1 MRFYPYYEGRDA
13 GRTPMQWSDRPGG
26 GFTEADRP
34 WLPLGDVAAANVAA
48 QRDDPGSVLTLCRD
62 LIAFRRRHPEFSAGD
77 TTSLATP
84 ETAWAWTRGQ
94 RHVVVLNMSSE
105 ELVLPDLPGTIQ
117 LCTDRSREQEVVEG
131 TLRLAPFEGLIL
143 ERPSRVAPASTPQRR
158 NRTAWNVS
166 STRSPSSPAAEEAS
180 AGPRRVPWPARAP
193 SVLVVDI
200 DQAAAERVTEGIV
213 GAGGQADA
221 FQADLSDEDQVVATI
236 GAATSRFGRLDV
248 LHNNAALTD
257 SDFLTRDTA
266 VTELALDV
274 WDRTLEVN
282 LRSQMLTCKHAVP
295 EMVRGGG
302 GSIINMSSGAS
313 LKGDRTRT
321 AYGVSKAGVNALT
334 MYVATSHGKQGI
346 RVNTILP
353 GLIITD
359 AVRAHLDEKMLA
371 GLGKATLTPN
381 VGQPEDIAD
390 VVVFLASDESRYITG
405 QMIAVDGGMSAHVG
419 LGDG

>member
-1 MRFYPYYEGRDA
+1 MIHPQGAEASSEEFTGPVVVVGGA
-13 GRTPMQWSDRPGG
+13 GVVVGASVGLVLGG
-26 GFTEADRP
+26 
-34 WLPLGDVAAANVAA
+34 LL
-48 QRDDPGSVLTLCRD
+48 
-62 LIAFRRRHPEFSAGD
+62 
-77 TTSLATP
+77 
-84 ETAWAWTRGQ
+84 
-94 RHVVVLNMSSE
+94 VVVLGGR
-105 ELVLPDLPGTIQ
+105 LVD
-117 LCTDRSREQEVVEG
+117 VVEG
-131 TLRLAPFEGLIL
+131 SAMAVDSEVAVLVVVVLTMGSLVELAIGNDTAGSPD
-143 ERPSRVAPASTPQRR
+143 PDPDPQPAATSRVMARRPATP
-158 NRTAWNVS
+158 
-166 STRSPSSPAAEEAS
+166 TRWSSPALVRSILTSVRLRVGKLGRNMPHQAPRIQGNTTEEKDRMERLMDKVAIVTGGGGGIGG
-180 AGPRRVPWPARAP
+180 ATARALAREGA
-193 SVLVVDI
+193 SVVVVDI
-200 DQAAAERVTEGIV
+200 DHSAAERVTKGIAE
-213 GAGGQADA
+213 AGGNAVA
-221 FQADLSDEDQVVATI
+221 FRADLSDEDQVVATI
-236 GAATSRFGRLDV
+236 AAATSSFGRLDV

-266 VTELALDV
+266 VTDLALDV

-371 GLGKATLTPN
+371 GLGKATLTPD

-405 QMIAVDGGMSAHVG
+405 QMLAVDGGMSAHVG
-419 LGDG
+419 LGTDG